1 MRVFWVFLLAGLFG
15 CSSPW
20 GQPASYSPGS
30 LWTPSARTCG
40 PDSGGESGPVLPD
53 VLDVEKAVEIALS
66 KNPGLENAFMRVEA
80 ARARLAASK
89 SSFLPGLDGR
99 IGYSNT
105 FEVPQQRG
113 VPGIN
118 QETELH
124 SIGLRATWLLFD
136 GLSREYRVKA
146 ASLGVEESRAW
157 HDDARRLLKQAV
169 EGALFDALGAIE
181 GVRIAEA
188 DLAFQKELL
197 EETTKRYNAGARSL
211 SERLNFEVRVQTALT
226 SLVQARSRLQILK
239 VILAELLDLKGGS
252 FPASVTLAALND
264 ENAVELAAP
273 EPQALVKEGLE
284 HRPDL
289 GASRA
294 AVARTE
300 AEVGVADGS
309 WWPNLALVGEIG
321 RMRFGNAHYRSQD
334 TGSSISLDATWNLF
348 SGGASLA
355 GHREALADQRAAESA
370 LAETRNRIIS
380 EVLQAVEAVVTAQK
394 QMTAQQE
401 KLRLTRQTRD
411 LVRKEY
417 DAGHATLVRLNE
429 AQRDYVISEAELAS
443 ERVNLRIAWS
453 RVRAATGR

>member
-1 MRVFWVFLLAGLFG
+1 
-15 CSSPW
+15 
-20 GQPASYSPGS
+20 
-30 LWTPSARTCG
+30 
-40 PDSGGESGPVLPD
+40 VLPD
-53 VLDVEKAVEIALS
+53 VLDVETAVEIALS
-66 KNPGLENAFMRVEA
+66 KNPGLESAFMRVEA
-80 ARARLAASK
+80 ARARLTASK
-89 SSFLPGLDGR
+89 SSYLPGLDGQV
-99 IGYSNT
+99 GYSNT

-124 SIGLRATWLLFD
+124 NTIGLRATWLLFD
-136 GLSREYRVKA
+136 GLSREYRLKA
-146 ASLGVEESRAW
+146 ASLGVDESRAM
-157 HDDARRLLKQAV
+157 HDDVRRLLKQAV
-169 EGALFDALGAIE
+169 EGAFFDALGAAE

-226 SLVQARSRLQILK
+226 SLVQARSLLQTLR
-239 VILAELLDLKGGS
+239 VILAELLDLKDGE
-252 FPASVTLAALND
+252 FPASVNLAALN
-264 ENAVELAAP
+264 EESTVELSAP
-273 EPQALVKEGLE
+273 DANTLVKEGLK

-289 GASRA
+289 GASRT

-300 AEVGVADGS
+300 AEVGVVDSS
-309 WWPNLALVGEIG
+309 WWPNLTLVGEIG
-321 RMRFGNAHYRSQD
+321 RMRFGNAHYRSED
-334 TGSSISLDATWNLF
+334 TGSSVSLDATWNLF

-355 GHREALADQRAAESA
+355 GHREALADQRAAEAA
-370 LAETRNRIIS
+370 LAETRNRVIS
-380 EVLQAVEAVVTAQK
+380 EVRQAVEAVVTAQQ
-394 QMTAQQE
+394 QMAAQRE

-429 AQRDYVISEAELAS
+429 AQRDYVVSEAELAS